1 MFNPTALVLFREKT
15 TFAFYILRLK
25 GELVLLLLKLSEGDL
40 LISLGGFLIKV
51 MCCAYQ
57 TEKLSSV
64 LKFLSMT
71 SHQISYS
78 LIVIHLYL
86 LKHCVFHLRQCNS
99 LLYWKSTP
107 SERRCG
113 AKWNPEFRTRKIFVK
128 VSIFSFIF

>member
-15 TFAFYILRLK
+15 SVAFYILRLK
-25 GELVLLLLKLSEGDL
+25 GELVPLLLKLSEGDL
-40 LISLGGFLIKV
+40 LISLGGFLIKP

-64 LKFLSMT
+64 LKFLCKT

-78 LIVIHLYL
+78 LIIIHLYL
-86 LKHCVFHLRQCNS
+86 LKCCVFHLRQYNS

-107 SERRCG
+107 CERRCG
-113 AKWNPEFRTRKIFVK
+113 AKQNPEFRNRKIFVK
-128 VSIFSFIF
+128 VRIFSFIF